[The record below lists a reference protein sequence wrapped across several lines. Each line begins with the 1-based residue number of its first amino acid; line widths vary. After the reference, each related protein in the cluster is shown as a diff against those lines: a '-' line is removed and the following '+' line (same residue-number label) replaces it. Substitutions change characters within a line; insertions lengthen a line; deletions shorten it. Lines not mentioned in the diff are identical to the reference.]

1 MSLTA
6 IKGKIS
12 NYSREVLLITQG
24 WSTEQPESNEFINEY
39 HFKGKLGNLFSLD
52 WSCVEK
58 VWINNNSKRLL
69 KDKHGK
75 MGALMPRYFM
85 SMVRWMPLCLI

>member
-1 MSLTA
+1 M
-6 IKGKIS
+6 
-12 NYSREVLLITQG
+12 LITQG

-75 MGALMPRYFM
+75 MDALMPR
-85 SMVRWMPLCLI
+85 LIMTYHICKNFSFEQMRKENMLGVN